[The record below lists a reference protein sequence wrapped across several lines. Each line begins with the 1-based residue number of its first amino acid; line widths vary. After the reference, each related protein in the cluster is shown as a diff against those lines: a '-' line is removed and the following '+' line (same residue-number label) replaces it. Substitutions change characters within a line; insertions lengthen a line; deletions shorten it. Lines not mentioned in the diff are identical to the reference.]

1 MPIIFHGYA
10 YPFPDGRGWSLA
22 GLHSWVGP
30 WLDPPLAYKGYARTT
45 DATVRL
51 KIVHDLIDAF
61 NDMVTSVVSAHPNT
75 HYVNLRETLT
85 TQAQWHNELH
95 PRKAG
100 FKLVTDEIEAKIRA
114 VV

>member
-1 MPIIFHGYA
+1 MATPIHFLTVGDGAWPDYIPGSAHGLIHHL
-10 YPFPDGRGWSLA
+10 RT
-22 GLHSWVGP
+22 
-30 WLDPPLAYKGYARTT
+30 KGTHEEL